1 MNSLDNLLKTG
12 NSNVKNLLKRHFFPD
27 ILIDEIPEAA
37 DAGVYDQFKHIAFG
51 ESENSLSE
59 SSFTQFGV
67 KGTDDFEKN
76 EMNNIKEA
84 AYSEGFEKG
93 KESEKE
99 SEKKILISIIDE
111 LREAFVELEEF
122 KKSICRNAEKAA
134 VKLSL
139 CIAEKILHAEIEKN
153 DNSIIKIIQESF
165 KKIMNNETIKIKI
178 NPSDLSYI
186 QNADFSE
193 IDNIL
198 AKSNVTYEVDS
209 EISRGGC
216 ILETDSGEI
225 DARIESQLMVI
236 EEVFLEEFLNKK

>member
-1 MNSLDNLLKTG
+1 MKTG
-12 NSNVKNLLKRHFFPD
+12 NSNAKDLLERHLFPD
-27 ILIDEIPEAA
+27 ILIDQIPAGT
-37 DAGVYDQFKHIAFG
+37 DAEVDDQFRHISFG
-51 ESENSLSE
+51 KLEKSFSE
-59 SSFTQFGV
+59 SSVNQFDIE
-67 KGTDDFEKN
+67 GTEDFEQN
-76 EMNNIKEA
+76 EMINIKEA

-99 SEKKILISIIDE
+99 SEKKILISIVDE

-122 KKSICRNAEKAA
+122 KKSVCLNAEKAA

-153 DNSIIKIIQESF
+153 DDSIIKIIKESF
-165 KKIMNNETIKIKI
+165 KKIMDNETTKIKI
-178 NPSDLSYI
+178 NPYDLSYI
-186 QNADFSE
+186 QNAESLE

-198 AKSNVTYEVDS
+198 AKSSVNFEADA

-216 ILETDSGEI
+216 VLETDSGEI

-236 EEVFLEEFLNKK
+236 KEVFLEEILNKK